1 MTPQQQE
8 EVEAFMAIVPQLL
21 VQCSVHVAPPHGDAE
36 FIVTKPDSDE
46 EGSGSDTDSNSKAD
60 SDKKQG
66 KEDGTRASAGGEPID
81 FTNKITSGFRERD
94 IITCTISMT
103 HNNVPEDADDLPPVY
118 TPFQDKLQKEL
129 WYVLV
134 LDEKDALMCVDVNTQ
149 ACRVMKSEVKF
160 QAPKMRKGH
169 PYKFKVEVWS
179 GNYLELMYTS
189 EFQ

>member
-1 MTPQQQE
+1 MTPQQFQ

-36 FIVTKPDSDE
+36 FIVTEPDSDDD
-46 EGSGSDTDSNSKAD
+46 GSGSDTDSDTDTDGKSKEE
-60 SDKKQG
+60 Q
-66 KEDGTRASAGGEPID
+66 TNAGAGAAPVD
-81 FTNKITSGFRERD
+81 YTNKITSGFRERD

-103 HNNVPEDADDLPPVY
+103 HTNVPEDASELPPVY
-118 TPFQDKLQKEL
+118 TPFQDKLQKEQ

-134 LDEKDALMCVDVNTQ
+134 LDEKDNLMCVDVNTQ
-149 ACRVMKSEVKF
+149 ATRVLKSEVKF
-160 QAPKMRKGH
+160 QAPKMRKGN

-179 GNYLELMYTS
+179 GNYVDLIYTS